1 MIDNFTRFILLRS
14 LPSTSGTGSG
24 SGSSRQEISDQTST
38 SPSKST
44 YESISAFYLLD
55 NPNRIQDLLLRDKP
69 CSIGS
74 LHSRPISPT
83 VGLKRI
89 YPHGIFLEM
98 IGDLDR
104 LVGREGEEGV
114 LLLGSGPK
122 VQLGSV

>member
-55 NPNRIQDLLLRDKP
+55 DPNRIQDLLRNTS

-83 VGLKRI
+83 IGIKRI

-104 LVGREGEEGV
+104 PMEGEGEEGV

>member
-24 SGSSRQEISDQTST
+24 SGSSRQEISEQKST
-38 SPSKST
+38 SASKST
-44 YESISAFYLLD
+44 PASKSTFYLLN
-55 NPNRIQDLLLRDKP
+55 NPIRVQDLLLRDKP

-89 YPHGIFLEM
+89 YPHGIFFEL
-98 IGDLDR
+98 ISDLDR

-122 VQLGSV
+122 IQLGSV